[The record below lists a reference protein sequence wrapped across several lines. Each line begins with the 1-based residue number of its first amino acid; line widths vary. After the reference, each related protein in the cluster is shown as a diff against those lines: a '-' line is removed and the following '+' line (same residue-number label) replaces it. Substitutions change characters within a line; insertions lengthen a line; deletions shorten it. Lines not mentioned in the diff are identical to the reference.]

1 MPHGVALLVHL
12 AHRADRHDRGVLE
25 VLFLLLVLS
34 LLGLEL
40 CLSKGVKVVKQL
52 ICGLIALVYRR
63 AHSLERNALKLG
75 RNIRDK
81 LMRRLGV
88 GVHVLYGDLSYR
100 VALVG
105 LVPREHFIHDDAQR
119 IHIAARIRAFTA
131 RLLGRDIMYRPYGLT
146 VILVYLVFK
155 RGNAE
160 VRDLDRAVAQ
170 HHDVLR
176 LYIAV
181 DYPALMCVG
190 YRLRDLL
197 CEMQHLAPRKRA
209 APVHILPQRDALHQ
223 LHDYVFHSVAVADI
237 VHRHDIRMRQHRDS
251 VRFGAEAAPELL
263 VRQHI
268 LAHDLHRDVAVEPMV
283 ERLIYDGHAALADDL
298 QNFVPVVK
306 QRAYIFVVV
315 FHILY
320 STILHGK
327 LHLIT
332 ATTVTLSLAPRMSAL
347 LISAR
352 QISSGS

>member
-1 MPHGVALLVHL
+1 M
-12 AHRADRHDRGVLE
+12 
-25 VLFLLLVLS
+25 
-34 LLGLEL
+34 
-40 CLSKGVKVVKQL
+40 KQL
-52 ICGLIALVYRR
+52 ICGLVALVYRR

-75 RNIRDK
+75 RNIRDE

-105 LVPREHFIHDDAQR
+105 LVPREHLIHDDAQR
-119 IHIAARIRAFTA
+119 IHVAACIRAFAA
-131 RLLGRDIMYRPYGLT
+131 RLLGCDVVYRAYGLA
-146 VILVYLVFK
+146 VIFVYLIFK

-283 ERLIYDGHAALADDL
+283 ERLIYDGYAALADDL

-320 STILHGK
+320 STIFHGK

-332 ATTVTLSLAPRMSAL
+332 ATTVTLSLAPRISAL